1 MNRRSFLQYLSAVAA
16 WFGFGVK
23 PVAAAIPPPVVAK
36 AAPVC
41 LISRVT
47 GYSSVGGTWV
57 TEQRLEPGEV
67 LAFPPD
73 GWRHWHLTAVA
84 QPSPLAAPPTGLDNR
99 TGVG

>member
-16 WFGFGVK
+16 WFGFGGK
-23 PVAAAIPPPVVAK
+23 PGAFAIPPPVIAK

-41 LISRVT
+41 FVSSVT

-57 TEQRLEPGEV
+57 TGEV

-84 QPSPLAAPPTGLDNR
+84 PAKPPSRPAYGP
-99 TGVG
+99 